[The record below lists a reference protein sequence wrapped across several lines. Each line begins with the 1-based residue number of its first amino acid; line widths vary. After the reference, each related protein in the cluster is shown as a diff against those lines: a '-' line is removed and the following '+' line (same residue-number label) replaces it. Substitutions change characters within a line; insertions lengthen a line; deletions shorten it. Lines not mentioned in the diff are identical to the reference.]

1 MSQTIKEKERKSCA
15 SCVPCEEDSPMA
27 TWIVS
32 NRKIILSVLI
42 AIASIA
48 YIYIW
53 ISSNKKTAEY
63 LTIQTANTLAQEVQ
77 AGPSTDT
84 EEEQE
89 GALRKL
95 QEICTAYPSLQNRYD
110 GLIAQ
115 ELILANRGSEI
126 DPYAQRSV
134 GQLQRI
140 GLTNLAA
147 YSEVSRLAGM
157 NQPKE
162 ALEKANQLKETMS
175 NQTTSQYLLRAF
187 LLLHIATLEKATGE
201 QNNFEQ
207 TLNELKGFLG
217 ITQPSNALNSQEKEY
232 ASLFLAHLQE
242 KDASL
247 LDYLS
252 KTINTNS

>member
-1 MSQTIKEKERKSCA
+1 MSQTIKEKEPKSCA
-15 SCVPCEEDSPMA
+15 SCVSCEEDSSMA
-27 TWIVS
+27 TWIVT
-32 NRKIILSVLI
+32 NRKTILSVLV
-42 AIASIA
+42 AIACIA
-48 YIYIW
+48 YTYIW
-53 ISSNKKTAEY
+53 INSNKKAAEY
-63 LTIQTANTLAQEVQ
+63 QTIQTANKLAQEVQ
-77 AGPSTDT
+77 AGPATDAG
-84 EEEQE
+84 EEQE

-115 ELILANRGSEI
+115 ELILASKGSEI
-126 DPYAQRSV
+126 DPYAQRSID
-134 GQLQRI
+134 QLQRI

-147 YSEVSRLAGM
+147 FSEVSRLAGM

-162 ALEKANQLKETMS
+162 ALEKANQLKEIIS
-175 NQTTSQYLLRAF
+175 KQTTGQYLLRAF

-207 TLNELKGFLG
+207 TLKELKEFLG
-217 ITQPSNALNSQEKEY
+217 ITAPSTSLNSQEKEF

-242 KDASL
+242 KDVSF

-252 KTINTNS
+252 KTFNTNS